1 MKNFFEI
8 GVKWCYSVTKLKYI
22 VISTFLERN
31 LVTVGVLQGV
41 TSVTKSLDLLKI
53 FFLNKNTFII
63 KTGTNEKKKV
73 TI

>member
-1 MKNFFEI
+1 MKNFFQT

-22 VISTFLERN
+22 DISTLLEQN

-41 TSVTKSLDLLKI
+41 TSVTKSLDQLKI
-53 FFLNKNTFII
+53 YSQNKIVINV
-63 KTGTNEKKKV
+63 KNKSKEKKKV

>member
-1 MKNFFEI
+1 MKNFFQT

-22 VISTFLERN
+22 VISTLLEQN

-41 TSVTKSLDLLKI
+41 TSVTKSLDQLKI
-53 FFLNKNTFII
+53 YFQNKIVINV
-63 KTGTNEKKKV
+63 KNKSNEKKKV

>member
-1 MKNFFEI
+1 MKNFFQT

-22 VISTFLERN
+22 VISTLLEQN
-31 LVTVGVLQGV
+31 LVTLRVLQGV

-53 FFLNKNTFII
+53 LFGNKIVINV
-63 KTGTNEKKKV
+63 KNKSNEKKKI

>member
-8 GVKWCYSVTKLKYI
+8 GVKWCYSVTKLNYI

-31 LVTVGVLQGV
+31 LVTLGVLQGV

-53 FFLNKNTFII
+53 FFVNKNTFII
-63 KTGTNEKKKV
+63 KTGTNEKKKI